1 MEVGLTTG
9 QIAGFRYRNTNVP
22 PLTIDDLHENYIV
35 VSGHGIKQYL
45 DASPELIERLKK
57 FYKPNPRRRIFET
70 ISDNVRRRVR
80 FAVARAGIKG
90 ARGITPDSLRFLL
103 KPEAPK
109 IVLNVGEFNSQDI
122 IRAELMAQYY
132 MANYCL
138 ENRIRRFIRETLS
151 KHGENWWET
160 KVPEKVRIAVKEKQ
174 EHELNSPLSERGDE
188 LEYTMFRELLA
199 IIKENWLDF
208 GAGMSKNLSVVERT
222 LLDLNDLRN
231 VIAHSSTLDQL
242 GRQSYET
249 SAKTWLG
256 LQVKSE
262 SAERASKKGL

>member
-9 QIAGFRYRNTNVP
+9 QIAGFRYKRTNVP

-35 VSGHGIKQYL
+35 VSGRGIKQYL

-57 FYKPNPRRRIFET
+57 FYRPNPRRRIFET

-80 FAVARAGIKG
+80 LAIGKAGIKG
-90 ARGITPDSLRFLL
+90 ERSITPDSLRFLL

-109 IVLNVGEFNSQDI
+109 ILLNVGEFNSHDI

-174 EHELNSPLSERGDE
+174 EQELNSLCRKGE
-188 LEYTMFRELLA
+188 M
-199 IIKENWLDF
+199 NWNTRCL
-208 GAGMSKNLSVVERT
+208 GNYLQSSKRT
-222 LLDLNDLRN
+222 
-231 VIAHSSTLDQL
+231 
-242 GRQSYET
+242 GRT
-249 SAKTWLG
+249 SAQACRRTFL
-256 LQVKSE
+256 
-262 SAERASKKGL
+262 